1 MKSAK
6 EESLTAFRS
15 IAPQV
20 FFFQVYEVHLGMV
33 DQVTPGGNARSAAV
47 NRRRIYFS
55 VLFLFLIWVVV
66 RSIIWD
72 RDNTAGNFPSSDT
85 RLGVADELSGGSQR
99 EYQHYSIMK
108 IFCTYDHNW

>member
-1 MKSAK
+1 M
-6 EESLTAFRS
+6 
-15 IAPQV
+15 
-20 FFFQVYEVHLGMV
+20 HLGMV
-33 DQVTPGGNARSAAV
+33 DQVTSGGNARFPAV

-55 VLFLFLIWVVV
+55 VLFLFLFWVVV

-99 EYQHYSIMK
+99 DYRHYFNMK
-108 IFCTYDHNW
+108 NCCT

>member
-1 MKSAK
+1 M
-6 EESLTAFRS
+6 
-15 IAPQV
+15 
-20 FFFQVYEVHLGMV
+20 HLGMV

-55 VLFLFLIWVVV
+55 VLFLFLFWVVV

-85 RLGVADELSGGSQR
+85 RLGVANELLGGSQR
-99 EYQHYSIMK
+99 EYLHYFNMTNYFTSP
-108 IFCTYDHNW
+108 